1 MKGIRKLAR
10 LALLAWAAW
19 GMAAA
24 AEGAPGSTLAE
35 RAAPFNPYSYDTEG
49 WAQGTVGGRGGRIL
63 RVRNLNAAGP
73 GSLREALAATGART
87 VVFEVGGV
95 IDLRGQSLRI
105 DQPYVTV
112 AGQTAPAPGI
122 TLIKGGI
129 GIAAHQVIVQHLM
142 IRPGDDGRPA
152 RSGGDHDGIATHA
165 GAHHVIVDHCSLSWA
180 TDENLSV
187 SGPRFQGSNPDAWRA
202 ATSHAITY
210 SYNLVYEGLSHSVHP
225 KGEHSKGTL
234 VHDNASGILL
244 VGNLYASNRERNAL
258 FKGGAQAAMV
268 NNLIY
273 NPGAKAVHYN
283 LVAHEWEGHDFVT
296 GKLSLVGNV
305 LRHGPDTRAGTPLL
319 ALGGHGDLELHL
331 YDNQAQDANGLP
343 VPLTGRY
350 TASHARLLTAPEPPY
365 LPPGLV
371 AHPARSLERHLP
383 LAVGARPWAR
393 DPVDFKLLS
402 DVAEG
407 RGEIINSERDHP
419 LGRLV
424 VAPTQR
430 EFVDTDW
437 NLDTM
442 RPKAGW
448 ASLQDK
454 AAKP

>member
-1 MKGIRKLAR
+1 MMGVGKLAR
-10 LALLAWAAW
+10 LALLAW

-24 AEGAPGSTLAE
+24 AETSAGSTLAE
-35 RAAPFNPYSYDTEG
+35 RAAPFNPYTFDTEG

-73 GSLREALAATGART
+73 GSLREALAGTGART
-87 VVFEVGGV
+87 VVFEAGGV
-95 IDLRGQSLRI
+95 IDLQGQSLRI
-105 DQPYVTV
+105 DQPFVTV

-142 IRPGDDGRPA
+142 IRPGDDGRPP

-187 SGPRFQGSNPDAWRA
+187 GGPRFQGSNPDAWRA

-283 LVAHEWEGHDFVT
+283 LVAHEWEGHGFVT
-296 GKLSLVGNV
+296 GKLSLVGNA
-305 LRHGPDTRAGTPLL
+305 LRHGPDTGAGTPLL

-331 YDNQAQDANGLP
+331 HDNLAQDANGLP

-350 TASHARLLTAPEPPY
+350 TASPARLLTAPEPPY

-371 AHPARSLERHLP
+371 AHPASSLERHLP
-383 LAVGARPWAR
+383 LAAGARPWAR
-393 DPVDFKLLS
+393 DPIDFKLLS

-407 RGEIINSERDHP
+407 RGAIIDSEANHP
-419 LGRLV
+419 MGYPRYP
-424 VAPTQR
+424 ATHRPFDPTQW
-430 EFVDTDW
+430 D
-437 NLDTM
+437 LDTM
-442 RPKAGW
+442 RPRPGW
-448 ASLQDK
+448 ESL
-454 AAKP
+454 APALR